1 MLKNF
6 FASLEKSLKTLVHVC
21 WSGKLLEMDSPSQSG
36 SNVDGTMT
44 YVPGLSL
51 NLAETSLR
59 LMNDFGFAVLAW

>member
-1 MLKNF
+1 MY
-6 FASLEKSLKTLVHVC
+6 VHVC
-21 WSGKLLEMDSPSQSG
+21 WSDKLLEMDSPSQSG